1 MKVYKIRDNIE
12 IPLQSLPVSLPEE
25 ADVWER
31 LLEVSELLIHEL
43 TLLVH
48 MDVVIVMGTENGP
61 QESLHLPHSFACR
74 HITHYYY
81 MTRLFRLQQNA
92 SLRDILSLKDTERE
106 RPLDATK

>member
-1 MKVYKIRDNIE
+1 MLPQNDLYPGIVKGIFKLPQTQLIKKVKVYKIRDNIE

-48 MDVVIVMGTENGP
+48 MDVVIVMGTVNVP
-61 QESLHLPHSFACR
+61 QESLHLPHSFAC
-74 HITHYYY
+74 
-81 MTRLFRLQQNA
+81 
-92 SLRDILSLKDTERE
+92 K
-106 RPLDATK
+106 